1 MSLTISEGDDTIE
14 CVRHDPGDE
23 SIDGTNGGDGGC
35 GDSEHG
41 GQSTQL
47 SEGGGNS
54 SGSTNSVT
62 SSGKENPEEEYIRN
76 HLKHYTWYHGMM
88 FGNIAASLLRYDNS
102 YLVRRACTRDE
113 KFLCIS
119 LRTGGKKAPKIYH
132 YTLSWTTDDGWTCP
146 KLFDK
151 FPQIPRQR
159 YEHIVEIIN
168 NWSHRFP
175 NIVPIARR
183 SMVVLHESINLER
196 FLGRGAFGEV
206 FKAKFTAAGAT
217 QPIEVAVKRTAG
229 DAKRSAI
236 QEFCHEASIQA
247 VLQHENVVAFHGIAS
262 LEEPIMVVMELV
274 TGGDLEKYLQKTPN
288 VSKEQLIYFALNIA
302 CGMRHLARK
311 NVIHRDLAARNCLI
325 TKDLKVKISDFGM
338 SRRLSKGVPDFIEKK
353 IKQAP
358 IRWMAPESLLKGVFN
373 EKTDVWSYG
382 VVVAEMMTRCA
393 HKPLYGFNKKEAQDH
408 IKNNPFPHRVTAEK
422 GDPKE
427 LAPIVD
433 ACCCQ
438 NIEERLDF
446 QKVKQR
452 VHAIYM
458 QCLNPGTTITTTTT
472 LPTMS
477 PGPAP
482 LEMKKSEDRQRNTT
496 LGRKKSRDGRS
507 KTRSSKRKF
516 LSFRRRQKE
525 LQLPTGM
532 TATTPGKPSPSPQ
545 ESPAA
550 APTVLPTTT
559 GSSALPTTTTTTT
572 DIPMPPPETPP
583 TPSVTVPST
592 QLQSPTSK

>member
-1 MSLTISEGDDTIE
+1 MSLTISDDDDNRIE
-14 CVRHDPGDE
+14 CVRMDQGDE
-23 SIDGTNGGDGGC
+23 SIEGPNGGG
-35 GDSEHG
+35 SERG

-47 SEGGGNS
+47 SEGTTNNPNSGS
-54 SGSTNSVT
+54 SGTNSLT
-62 SSGKENPEEEYIRN
+62 SSGKEHENIEEDYIRT
-76 HLKHYTWYHGMM
+76 HLKNYTWYHGMM
-88 FGNIAASLLRYDNS
+88 FGNIVNKLLKFESS
-102 YLVRRACTRDE
+102 YLVRRVVTKDD

-119 LRTGGKKAPKIYH
+119 VRFLKKVFH
-132 YTLSWTTDDGWTCP
+132 YQLTWDGHGWACF
-146 KLFDK
+146 KLYEK

-159 YEHIVEIIN
+159 YDHVFQIIDI
-168 NWSHRFP
+168 WSHHFP
-175 NIVPIARR
+175 QIVPISRR
-183 SMVVLHESINLER
+183 SMVVLHESIQLEK

-206 FKAKFTAAGAT
+206 FKAQFTTTGAT
-217 QPIEVAVKRTAG
+217 QPIEVAVKRTMG
-229 DAKRSAI
+229 NAKYSQIR
-236 QEFCHEASIQA
+236 EFCHEASIQA

-288 VSKEQLIYFALNIA
+288 ISKERIIYFALNIA
-302 CGMRHLARK
+302 CGMRHLAVK
-311 NVIHRDLAARNCLI
+311 NVVHRDLAARNCLI
-325 TKDLKVKISDFGM
+325 TKDLKVKISDFGL
-338 SRRLSKGVPDFIEKK
+338 SRMGPEVIEKK

-408 IKNNPFPHRVTAEK
+408 IKNDPFPHRVTAEK

-427 LAPIVD
+427 LAGIVD

-438 NIEERLDF
+438 NIETRLTF
-446 QKVKQR
+446 QAVKKH
-452 VHAIYM
+452 VHALYM
-458 QCLNPGTTITTTTT
+458 QCLNGGTTANTA

-477 PGPAP
+477 PGLAP

-507 KTRSSKRKF
+507 KKSGKRKF

-532 TATTPGKPSPSPQ
+532 TISAKPSSPD
-545 ESPAA
+545 SPA
-550 APTVLPTTT
+550 APTVLPTTVLPPT
-559 GSSALPTTTTTTT
+559 SAVTTTTSTTATTSSIPTPPNDTPPTQSSVATTTTTQ
-572 DIPMPPPETPP
+572 
-583 TPSVTVPST
+583 SR
-592 QLQSPTSK
+592 SPTSR

>member
-47 SEGGGNS
+47 SDGGGNS

-76 HLKHYTWYHGMM
+76 HLKYYTWYHGMM

-302 CGMRHLARK
+302 CGMRHLARQR
-311 NVIHRDLAARNCLI
+311 VIHRDLAARNCLI

-338 SRRLSKGVPDFIEKK
+338 SRRLSKGVQDFIEKK

-438 NIEERLDF
+438 
-446 QKVKQR
+446 
-452 VHAIYM
+452 
-458 QCLNPGTTITTTTT
+458 
-472 LPTMS
+472 
-477 PGPAP
+477 
-482 LEMKKSEDRQRNTT
+482 KKSEDRQRNTT

-532 TATTPGKPSPSPQ
+532 TTTTPGKPSPSPQ

-550 APTVLPTTT
+550 AAPTVLPAT

-572 DIPMPPPETPP
+572 DIPTPPTETPP
-583 TPSVTVPST
+583 TQSATAPST